1 MIHEPFL
8 LSPAMKDYLWGGSR
22 LKDGFSKETDLEVL
36 AETWECSTHP
46 DGQSIVASGPFSGK
60 ALIDVLKENPEF
72 IGTHPYMK
80 DGLPILVKFIDA
92 KNDLSV
98 QVHPDDEYAE
108 KYESG
113 QNGKS
118 EMWYVVE
125 ASKNAKLIYGF
136 RTDID
141 KETVKKAL
149 EEENL
154 EHYLLS
160 VPVKKGDVFF
170 IPSGQVHAICSG
182 CLIAE
187 VQENSNL
194 TYRLYDYNR
203 VDKNGNKRELHIDKA
218 LDVMNLKR
226 SEKPTQPM
234 RVFRFREGIM
244 IEKLYQCKYFN
255 VEKVVLNTSRCKKK
269 DAKFKTRENSFRILL
284 CVEGCGTL
292 CWDNED
298 GKENRMDFYRGDC
311 IFVPANSVEYKA
323 HGMAQLLRI
332 GC

>member
-1 MIHEPFL
+1 MLHEPFL
-8 LSPAMKDYLWGGSR
+8 LNPAMKDYLWGGTR
-22 LKDGFSKETDLEVL
+22 LKDGFSKDTDLDIV

-46 DGQSIVASGPFSGK
+46 DGQSIVASGPLAGK
-60 ALIDVLKENPEF
+60 ALIDVLNDNPDF
-72 IGTHPYMK
+72 IGTHPDVK

-98 QVHPDDEYAE
+98 QVHPDDEYADKNE
-108 KYESG
+108 NG
-113 QNGKS
+113 QRGKS

-125 ASKNAKLIYGF
+125 AAKDAKLIYGF

-141 KETVKKAL
+141 EKTVRQAL
-149 EEENL
+149 KDENL

-170 IPSGQVHAICSG
+170 IPAGQVHAICSG

-187 VQENSNL
+187 VQESSNL

-203 VDKNGNKRELHIDKA
+203 EDKNGKKRELHIEKA
-218 LDVMNLKR
+218 LDVMNLKH
-226 SEKPTQPM
+226 SEKPVQPM
-234 RVFRFREGIM
+234 HLYRFREGIM

-255 VEKVVLNTSRCKKK
+255 VEKVVLNTERCKRK
-269 DAKFKTRENSFRILL
+269 DAKFKTRENSFRVLL
-284 CVEGCGTL
+284 CLEGCGTL
-292 CWDNED
+292 FWDD
-298 GKENRMDFYRGDC
+298 ENGIEKSINFYCGDC
-311 IFVPANSVEYKA
+311 FFVPADSVEYRA
-323 HGMAQLLRI
+323 HGKAEILRI

>member
-22 LKDGFSKETDLEVL
+22 LKDGFSKETDLDIL
-36 AETWECSTHP
+36 AESWECSTHP

-60 ALIDVLKENPEF
+60 ALIDVLRENKDF
-72 IGTHPYMK
+72 VGTHPYMK

-108 KYESG
+108 KNENG

-125 ASKNAKLIYGF
+125 ASKNARLIYGF

-149 EEENL
+149 KEENL

-203 VDKNGNKRELHIDKA
+203 TDKNGNKRELHIDKA

-226 SEKPTQPM
+226 SEKPVQPM

-255 VEKVVLNTSRCKKK
+255 VEKVVLNTSRCKNKE
-269 DAKFKTRENSFRILL
+269 ARFKTRENSFRVLL
-284 CVEGCGTL
+284 CVEGCGSL
-292 CWDNED
+292 RWESED
-298 GKENRMDFYRGDC
+298 GIEKLLDFYRGDC
-311 IFVPANSVEYKA
+311 IFVPADSVEYRGY
-323 HGMAQLLRI
+323 GMAELLRI

>member
-1 MIHEPFL
+1 MLHEPFL
-8 LSPAMKDYLWGGSR
+8 LSPAMKDYLWGGTR
-22 LKDGFSKETDLEVL
+22 LKDGFSKETDLDVL

-46 DGQSIVASGPFSGK
+46 DGQSTVASGPFEGK
-60 ALIDVLKENPEF
+60 ALIDVLKENPDF
-72 IGTHPYMK
+72 IGTHPNMK

-98 QVHPDDEYAE
+98 QVHPDDEYAN
-108 KYESG
+108 KYENG

-125 ASKNAKLIYGF
+125 AAKDARLIYGF

-141 KETVKKAL
+141 KETVRKAL
-149 EEENL
+149 VDENL

-170 IPSGQVHAICSG
+170 IPSGQVHAICKG

-203 VDKNGNKRELHIDKA
+203 LDKNGNARELHIDKA
-218 LDVMNLKR
+218 LDVMNLKH
-226 SEKPTQPM
+226 SEKPVQPM
-234 RVFRFREGIM
+234 RLFRFREGIM

-255 VEKVVLNTSRCKKK
+255 VEKVVLDTQRCKKK
-269 DAKFKTRENSFRILL
+269 DARFKTRENSFRVVL
-284 CVEGCGTL
+284 CLEGCGTMS
-292 CWDNED
+292 WKDETGNQ
-298 GKENRMDFYRGDC
+298 KHMDFYRGDC
-311 IFVPANSVEYKA
+311 IFVPANSVEYRVHGKA
-323 HGMAQLLRI
+323 EALRI